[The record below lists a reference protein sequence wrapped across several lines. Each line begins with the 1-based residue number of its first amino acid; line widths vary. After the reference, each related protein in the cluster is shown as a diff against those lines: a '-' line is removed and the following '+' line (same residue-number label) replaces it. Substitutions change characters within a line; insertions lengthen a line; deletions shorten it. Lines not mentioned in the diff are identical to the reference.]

1 MRSLRGRAHAPTSES
16 EAFLGAAVEHLP
28 DIADQA
34 RAEELEQRLARIEHV
49 LDTRALSM
57 VFQPIVELA
66 TGKFVGIEALARF
79 SATPA
84 RPPDLWFAEAAAV
97 GLNVEL
103 ELLAVKLALAQL
115 HRVPPQAYLAMN
127 ISPAT
132 LCSPA
137 ATELLERVAN
147 SRLVV
152 ELTEHSQVGDCEA
165 LRRAITRLRSQGV
178 RIAVDDAGSAFASL
192 RHILSV
198 HPDIIKI
205 DVAITRDIDTDS
217 ARRAL
222 AASLVTFGRE
232 IDATVVAEGIETR
245 EELETLR
252 GLELSYGQGSYL
264 ACPDRLPILPCLNP
278 GRVLEM
284 HRTTAG

>member
-1 MRSLRGRAHAPTSES
+1 
-16 EAFLGAAVEHLP
+16 
-28 DIADQA
+28 
-34 RAEELEQRLARIEHV
+34 
-49 LDTRALSM
+49 
-57 VFQPIVELA
+57 
-66 TGKFVGIEALARF
+66 
-79 SATPA
+79 
-84 RPPDLWFAEAAAV
+84 
-97 GLNVEL
+97 
-103 ELLAVKLALAQL
+103 
-115 HRVPPQAYLAMN
+115 MN
-127 ISPAT
+127 ISPET
-132 LCSPA
+132 LCSPD

-152 ELTEHSQVGDCEA
+152 ELTEHSQVDDYEA
-165 LRRAITRLRSQGV
+165 LQRTITGLRSQGV

-192 RHILSV
+192 RHILRV
-198 HPDIIKI
+198 RPDIIKI
-205 DVAITRDIDTDS
+205 DVAITRGIDTDS

-264 ACPDRLPILPCLNP
+264 AYPDRLPILPCLNP